1 MSSRQSSDAR
11 RGALVEA
18 AMAAFA
24 RSGLHG
30 TAVKAVTDVVGV
42 TQPYA
47 FSLFG
52 TKKGLF
58 LATVEHCFDRVAA
71 TFRAAAA
78 RAPEG
83 ERLPAM
89 GAAYADLLADRDTL
103 QFQLQSYAA
112 SGDDEVREVVARRYH
127 ELFELVQELGGVPP
141 DQARAFMAT
150 GMLCNL
156 AVTLDLAELVPEKFR
171 DKAAF
176 GDRARSA

>member
-11 RGALVEA
+11 REALVEA

-30 TAVKAVTDVVGV
+30 TAVKAVTDAVGV

-58 LATVEHCFDRVAA
+58 LAAIERCFDRVAD

-78 RAPEG
+78 HASQE
-83 ERLPAM
+83 ERLSAM
-89 GAAYADLLADRDTL
+89 GAAYTGLLKDRDTL
-103 QFQLQSYAA
+103 QFQLQAYAA
-112 SGDDEVREVVARRYH
+112 SGDDEVREVVARRYR
-127 ELFELVQELGGVPP
+127 ELFELVQELAGVAP
-141 DQARAFMAT
+141 DDARAFMAT

-156 AVTLDLAELVPEKFR
+156 AVTLDLPELVPEKLR
-171 DKAAF
+171 PTLD
-176 GDRARSA
+176 S